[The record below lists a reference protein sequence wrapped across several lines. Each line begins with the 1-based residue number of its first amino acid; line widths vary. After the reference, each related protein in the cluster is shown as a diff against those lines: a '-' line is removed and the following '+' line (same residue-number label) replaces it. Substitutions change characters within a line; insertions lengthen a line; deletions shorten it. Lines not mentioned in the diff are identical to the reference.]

1 MRAIWAAVWLGGS
14 GLVAAATPAESLPEG
29 MRPTQIG
36 VRAACLGCDAAT
48 MEGVARGIG
57 PGTHLIVDA
66 RGKVGR
72 KYAVVCAGD
81 AGPPPVLAQMPQPC
95 PGLTVATELPL
106 DEVERR
112 HFKGLVPYLGG
123 GGHFRI
129 QQRVNWTAHS
139 SVYRLSEG
147 PISAEAWELR
157 DQFLATFQAQ
167 HPELGAEPLAW
178 LQQWLPMS
186 GPSELLARVVFPDR
200 SEIVVEVDLQPLFN
214 LFGTAPIEGWNI
226 ELDKDSAKDGDGQPV
241 PGWSWVMP
249 STAGTFEVERTPSNA
264 ADFEFLMGRLG
275 FQIVPEPGGQPGER
289 YRCLVRE
296 ETDKSG
302 KPYAAKVCLRG
313 EAAAQYSA
321 PPPVR

>member
-1 MRAIWAAVWLGGS
+1 
-14 GLVAAATPAESLPEG
+14 

-57 PGTHLIVDA
+57 PGTHLVVDT

-72 KYAVVCAGD
+72 KYGVVCAGE

-95 PGLTVATELPL
+95 SGRTVATELPL
-106 DEVERR
+106 DDVERR
-112 HFKGLVPYLGG
+112 HFEGLVPYMGG
-123 GGHFRI
+123 GGDFRAQVWI
-129 QQRVNWTAHS
+129 DWLAHS
-139 SVYRLSEG
+139 SVYRLGEG

-178 LQQWLPMS
+178 LQQWLPMNRS
-186 GPSELLARVVFPDR
+186 SQLVVPVRFPDR
-200 SEIVVEVDLQPLFN
+200 SEIVVEVNLQPLFN
-214 LFGTAPIEGWNI
+214 LFGTAPLEGWNM

-249 STAGTFEVERTPSNA
+249 TTVGTFEVERTPSNA
-264 ADFEFLMGRLG
+264 VDFEFLMGRLG
-275 FQIVPEPGGQPGER
+275 FKILPEPGGKPGER

-296 ETDKSG
+296 ETG
-302 KPYAAKVCLRG
+302 KGGNPYEAKVCLRG